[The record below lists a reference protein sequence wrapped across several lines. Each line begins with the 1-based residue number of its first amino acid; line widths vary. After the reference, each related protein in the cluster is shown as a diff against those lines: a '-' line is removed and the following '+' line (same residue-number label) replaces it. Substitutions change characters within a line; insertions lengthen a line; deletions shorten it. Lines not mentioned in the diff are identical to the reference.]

1 METTPFPPSPPA
13 SRLSAALTRQAG
25 LHLDLARAEL
35 ARDLG
40 RLGWNLVPVLV
51 GACMLAVG
59 YVALWGAVAIALA
72 PSLGTAWVAFLLG
85 FSHVLLGGLGLWR
98 GLDRLATSPIFH
110 STVGVELERS
120 ARERAV
126 GLRIAPRPPDDIQFS

>member
-40 RLGWNLVPVLV
+40 RLGRNLAPVLV

-59 YVALWGAVAIALA
+59 YVALWAAVGIAVA
-72 PSLGTAWVAFLLG
+72 PSMGAAWVAFLFGLL
-85 FSHVLLGGLGLWR
+85 HVLLGGLGLMR
-98 GLDRLATSPIFH
+98 ALDRLANSPIFN
-110 STVGVELERS
+110 STVGVQLERS
-120 ARERAV
+120 AREMAV
-126 GLRIAPRPPDDIQFS
+126 GLRIMPRPPEDGHFS